1 MEMNMANVVIVG
13 AGQLGYFLA
22 KNLLDSHYKVK
33 LIDIDR
39 DRCEKIASALDI
51 EVCCGDGTRLETLA
65 RANTGKCS
73 VFIAVTGKDEDNL
86 IACEIAKR
94 QFKVNRT
101 ISRSNNHKNISLMKK
116 LGVDL
121 VLDTTQVITQF
132 IEHEIDGAQ
141 VQFIADIGTSN
152 AVISEYNIPIKW
164 SHSGKKVCELD
175 VPSECV
181 LVYLKRSGMFM
192 IPRGNTV
199 IMGGDEIV
207 ALTVGTAG
215 KQLKKLF
222 EI

>member
-1 MEMNMANVVIVG
+1 M
-13 AGQLGYFLA
+13 
-22 KNLLDSHYKVK
+22 
-33 LIDIDR
+33 
-39 DRCEKIASALDI
+39 
-51 EVCCGDGTRLETLA
+51 
-65 RANTGKCS
+65 TGR
-73 VFIAVTGKDEDNL
+73 DEDNL
-86 IACEIAKR
+86 IACEIAKK

-101 ISRSNNHKNISLMKK
+101 VSRSNNHKNISLMKR

-152 AVISEYNIPIKW
+152 AVISEYNIPMNW
-164 SHSGKKVCELD
+164 SLSGKKVCELQ

-207 ALTVGTAG
+207 ALTVGAAG

-222 EI
+222 EL